1 MPPKKSLLSKRSRKR
16 PARWIDMKVLHVC
29 WDLGQGGIQ
38 RYLVDLLR
46 AHQGRLESK
55 VLVLS
60 SPGALSEEASALS
73 EEVVYLGMKNGLSLT
88 AIFAILRILRSGDHD
103 VIHSHANN
111 IVFNLALCFQSRP
124 VVYTEHG
131 GRFLNKEFAS
141 LVLYGLLSSNID
153 RYIAIS
159 HFMANLMSARAP
171 GIRDRIQVIHNG
183 ISSDNAA
190 ATGSH
195 ETGRAADHDL
205 PRGPKVGFV
214 GRLVI
219 DKGIDLF
226 IETAIRVH
234 QVNPDANFI
243 VVGDGPALEDMQ
255 ALVREHNLEHRFFF
269 MGYRK
274 DAREIIGELDI
285 LLFTSRYDGFGLV
298 IVEALASGVPVVAM
312 EHRSAVAEIV
322 RAGVDGLIVDGLD
335 VDAAAQCVVRLLET
349 PALRGEMSSA
359 GRVRAR
365 EFTIE
370 NNALKVASE
379 YRRCITSNSP

>member
-1 MPPKKSLLSKRSRKR
+1 
-16 PARWIDMKVLHVC
+16 MKVLHVC

-46 AHQGRLESK
+46 AHQGQLESK

-73 EEVVYLGMKNGLSLT
+73 EDVVYLGMKNGLSLA
-88 AIFAILRILRSGDHD
+88 AIVPILRILRSGDHD

-124 VVYTEHG
+124 VLYTEHG

-159 HFMANLMSARAP
+159 HFMAELMAARTP
-171 GIRDRIQVIHNG
+171 GIRDRIQVVHNG
-183 ISSDNAA
+183 ISSDKAA
-190 ATGSH
+190 STGSH
-195 ETGRAADHDL
+195 EAGSVTRHEL
-205 PRGPKVGFV
+205 PGGQKVGFV

-234 QVNPDANFI
+234 QVNTEANFI
-243 VVGDGPALEDMQ
+243 IVGDGPALEEMQ
-255 ALVREHNLEHRFFF
+255 DLVREHNLEHRFFF
-269 MGYRK
+269 LGYRK

-312 EHRSAVAEIV
+312 DHRSAVGEIV
-322 RAGVDGLIVDGLD
+322 RAGIDGLIVDGLN
-335 VDAAAQCVVRLLET
+335 VDAAAECVVRLLEA
-349 PALRGEMSSA
+349 PALRDEMSSA
-359 GRVRAR
+359 ARVRAG

-370 NNALKVASE
+370 NNALQLARE
-379 YRRCITSNSP
+379 YRKCITSNTRRDSGNG